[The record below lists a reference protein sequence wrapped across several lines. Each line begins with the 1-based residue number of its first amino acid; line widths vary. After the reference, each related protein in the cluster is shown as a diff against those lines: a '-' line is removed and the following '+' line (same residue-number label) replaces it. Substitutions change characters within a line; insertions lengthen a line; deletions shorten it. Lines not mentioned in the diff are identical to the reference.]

1 MRKVTQMASSKA
13 RIASNIKNEELINV
27 RRQELVNAA
36 VKLFVKK
43 GFHKTTVREI
53 AKEFGMSMG
62 ALYDYI
68 RTKEDILFL
77 VCDHIFKSVSDK
89 LQVSAGGKENAKEK
103 LKNAIR
109 DYFIII
115 DSIQDYTLLLYQETK
130 SLNRKDRNYV
140 LSAEMELTKIF
151 ENILAQG
158 IKEKTF
164 NIDKHTAKI
173 VANNIMVQGQMWS
186 FRRWVAQKNYSL
198 NNYIQIQ
205 TDLIINAIS

>member
-1 MRKVTQMASSKA
+1 MASSKA
-13 RIASNIKNEELINV
+13 RIESNIKNEELINQ

-89 LQVSAGGKENAKEK
+89 LESSLKSEKNTKEK
-103 LKNAIR
+103 LRNAIR

-140 LSAEMELTKIF
+140 LSKEMELTRIF
-151 ENILAQG
+151 ENIIFEG
-158 IKEKTF
+158 IKDKTF
-164 NIDKHTAKI
+164 KIDRRTAKI
-173 VANNIMVQGQMWS
+173 VANNIMVEGQMWS

-198 NNYIQIQ
+198 KSYINIQ
-205 TDLIINAIS
+205 TYLIVNSIS

>member
-151 ENILAQG
+151 ENIIAQG

-205 TDLIINAIS
+205 TDLTINGIS

>member
-1 MRKVTQMASSKA
+1 MASSKA
-13 RIASNIKNEELINV
+13 RIESNIKNEKLINL

-36 VKLFVKK
+36 VKLFVQK

-77 VCDHIFKSVSDK
+77 VCDHIFKSISDK
-89 LQVSAGGKENAKEK
+89 LEVSLESEKNTKEK
-103 LKNAIR
+103 LENAIR

-115 DSIQDYTLLLYQETK
+115 DNIQDYTLLLYQETK

-140 LSAEMELTKIF
+140 LTAEMELTKIF
-151 ENILAQG
+151 ENIIVQG

-164 NIDKHTAKI
+164 KIDRRTAKI

-186 FRRWVAQKNYSL
+186 FRRWVAQKNFSL
-198 NNYIQIQ
+198 KSYIKIQ
-205 TDLIINAIS
+205 TELTINSIT